1 MLFNTGFFIVVL
13 VNLSHEILT
22 KIACVCVC
30 VTWCGEATRLGKER
44 KGGDPTAVVPKELSS
59 EKFLVGIGSKIQARL
74 AIQGC
79 NLHFDS

>member
-1 MLFNTGFFIVVL
+1 MYVRLY
-13 VNLSHEILT
+13 
-22 KIACVCVC
+22 
-30 VTWCGEATRLGKER
+30 CGEATRLGKER

-79 NLHFDS
+79 NLHLDSRTSQIRSPIPL